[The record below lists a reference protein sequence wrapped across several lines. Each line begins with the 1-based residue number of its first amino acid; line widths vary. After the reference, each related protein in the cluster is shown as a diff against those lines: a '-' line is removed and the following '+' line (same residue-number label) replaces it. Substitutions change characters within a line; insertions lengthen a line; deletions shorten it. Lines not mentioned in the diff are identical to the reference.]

1 MALANK
7 NAHIFQINVLRNGVP
22 ETLTGAGCSATFVR
36 ADDVSVPLDG
46 EIEGNTASVTLTDA
60 CYRVPGKFKLTIN
73 LSTAEITSAIFI
85 GDGSVMLTS
94 TDTVVDEEEIIPS
107 IEDIIAQQQAAVAA
121 TNAANQAASTA
132 NAAASAA
139 NTAAGKAN
147 SAANSADTAAS
158 SANTQATNASQK
170 AQQAEQAATDASA
183 AANTANEKAQIAAT
197 KAALAEDAAERAN
210 QAETTANAAAKAA
223 NDAISGVSASATTLS
238 AGSPATASASF
249 VSGSW
254 EIAFGIPQGAKGDP
268 GDGDVSTVDN
278 ISPLNGNVQLN
289 ALAMQGNCNNAN
301 NALTI
306 GIYDCSPTT
315 TNIPVAQWGTIFNI
329 SNAFTFDHQNSYIF
343 QFFYPINGG
352 PTWKR
357 SILNTGQWTAWTL
370 VALEAYPVG
379 SIYMSA
385 NSASPA
391 SIFGGTW
398 TQLKDRFLLGL
409 GDGGAPAGTTG
420 GAATVTLTEAQLPS
434 HAHASIAAGYQ
445 VLAANN
451 QNSDFMVGSGSVIGI
466 SYTGN
471 YTTSNTGENQAHEN
485 MPPYYAVYIWQ
496 RTA

>member
-1 MALANK
+1 MPAIVIPINKTVDISQGCLDTTLGLTNTQNSLIQGQSYAHQLNVAVNNAGTPVELSGVCTANFLRQ
-7 NAHIFQINVLRNGVP
+7 ADSSTVTVAGTISGNV
-22 ETLTGAGCSATFVR
+22 
-36 ADDVSVPLDG
+36 
-46 EIEGNTASVTLTDA
+46 ASVTFPSMVYAYT
-60 CYRVPGKFKLTIN
+60 GMLTIT
-73 LSTAEITSAIFI
+73 LFVGDTAIIRIETSVRISGTMAI
-85 GDGSVMLTS
+85 
-94 TDTVVDEEEIIPS
+94 VDPGNILPNVQEMQQ
-107 IEDIIAQQQAAVAA
+107 IALNAENA
-121 TNAANQAASTA
+121 TINA
-132 NAAASAA
+132 NAAA
-139 NTAAGKAN
+139 
-147 SAANSADTAAS
+147 
-158 SANTQATNASQK
+158 
-170 AQQAEQAATDASA
+170 AE
-183 AANTANEKAQIAAT
+183 
-197 KAALAEDAAERAN
+197 
-210 QAETTANAAAKAA
+210 ANA
-223 NDAISGVSASATTLS
+223 AISGVSASATTLS

-254 EIAFGIPQGAKGDP
+254 KIAFGIPQGAKGDP
-268 GDGDVSTVDN
+268 GEGDVSSVDN
-278 ISPLNGNVQLN
+278 VSPLNGNVQLN
-289 ALAMQGNCNNAN
+289 ALAMQGSCNNAN

-306 GIYDCSPTT
+306 GIYICSPST
-315 TNIPVAQWGTIFNI
+315 TNIPVAQYGVIFNI
-329 SNAFTFDHQNSYIF
+329 TNTFTFDHQHGVIF
-343 QFFYPINGG
+343 QFFYPVDGG

-357 SILNTGQWTAWTL
+357 TILNTGQWTAWTL

-451 QNSDFMVGSGSVIGI
+451 QNSDFMVGSGSVIGV

-471 YTTSNTGENQAHEN
+471 YTTSNTGANQAHEN
-485 MPPYYAVYIWQ
+485 MPPYYAVYIWR